1 MKNYL
6 FALLLSV
13 LFFKAYAHDAKEAYF
28 KIEESEAEIL
38 VKAEFPWTIRK
49 AVFKFKPELKNNKS
63 KEAIDNA
70 FFEYVQSN
78 LILKDSNG
86 NTIQLLNIEAS
97 NDNAGHSHQ
106 SNFIFYFEKA
116 TLFEVQ
122 NTIMLNLSDSQTNF
136 HSFIKSGDSKIYT
149 TSLNE
154 PSFKCKTK
162 AVFNDKLWL
171 LLLLVPVGLFV
182 IFNKRLKT
190 NQSQH

>member
-1 MKNYL
+1 M
-6 FALLLSV
+6 
-13 LFFKAYAHDAKEAYF
+13 FFKTYAHDTKEAYF
-28 KIEESEAEIL
+28 KIEESEHKIL
-38 VKAEFPWTIRK
+38 IKAEFPWTIRK
-49 AVFKFKPELKNNKS
+49 AVFKFKPELKNNES

-78 LILKDSNG
+78 LILKDSDG
-86 NTIQLLNIEAS
+86 NVIKLLNIEAS

-116 TLFEVQ
+116 TFFKVR
-122 NTIMLNLSDSQTNF
+122 NTIMFNLNDSQTNF
-136 HSFIKSGDSKIYT
+136 HSFVNSGDFKIYT

-162 AVFNDKLWL
+162 AVFNDKLWM
-171 LLLLVPVGLFV
+171 LLLLVPVGLFA
-182 IFNKRLKT
+182 IFSKRLKT

>member
-1 MKNYL
+1 MRAFL
-6 FALLLSV
+6 FLLLCSSV
-13 LFFKAYAHDAKEAYF
+13 FFSTYAHDVKEAYF
-28 KIEESEAEIL
+28 KIEESDAEIL

-78 LILKDSNG
+78 LILKDLDG

-97 NDNAGHSHQ
+97 NNNAGHSHQ
-106 SNFIFYFEKA
+106 SNFTFYFKKA
-116 TLFEVQ
+116 TLLEVQ
-122 NTIMLNLSDSQTNF
+122 NTIMFNLSDSHTNL
-136 HSFIKSGDSKIYT
+136 HSFINSGNSKIYT

-162 AVFNDKLWL
+162 SIYDDKLWL

-182 IFNKRLKT
+182 IFNKRLRT